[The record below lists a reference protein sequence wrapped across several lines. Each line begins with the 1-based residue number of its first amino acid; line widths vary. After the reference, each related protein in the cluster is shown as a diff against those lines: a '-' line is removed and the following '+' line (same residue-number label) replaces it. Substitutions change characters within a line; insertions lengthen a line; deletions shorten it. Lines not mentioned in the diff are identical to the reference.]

1 MGRQATNAPLLVG
14 LDMGSTNVKA
24 VVFDPDGRLIA
35 LASTPAITHY
45 PRPAWAYYDP
55 DELWNQA
62 CQVLRSVTAR
72 LDDPRRIAS
81 IAVTS
86 VGEAGVPIDREGRP
100 TYHAIAWFDRRT
112 TAQAERLARLLGEE
126 TIFAITGLS
135 VQPIFS
141 ICKLM
146 WLKEHEPEAWARTVR
161 FLLIA
166 DYIAYRLSGVAA
178 TDWSLASRTMAFN
191 IRAHDWD
198 DRILSAA
205 GISRD
210 ILAPPVPSGT
220 RIGSVTASAA
230 EQTGLPAGAAVAAGG
245 HDHVC
250 GALAAGV
257 VRRGQMLDSM
267 GTAEAI
273 FLPLDEPLAD
283 PRLGHE
289 GYTQGA
295 HVAAG
300 KYYVFGGLY
309 TSGASVEWLRDV
321 LGGLDH
327 ATAIAEAEHAPVG
340 SLGACFLPHL
350 RLANAPHPDA
360 RARAAFVG
368 LTSDVT
374 RKELVRAVL
383 EGLAYEA
390 RATTEPLLAHAG
402 LTAMPEIS
410 VIGGSTRNDLLLRIK
425 ASVMQAT
432 LKVLEVEE
440 ATALGAAMLGGLG
453 AGVYAGLQDALARVH
468 VPSRPIVP
476 DLTDAA
482 FYDRYFREVYAGLY
496 ESLRAVHHRIHA
508 LVLGEAQGDPRA
520 APSS

>member
-1 MGRQATNAPLLVG
+1 V
-14 LDMGSTNVKA
+14 
-24 VVFDPDGRLIA
+24 A
-35 LASTPAITHY
+35 LASTPTITHY

-55 DELWNQA
+55 EELWSQA
-62 CQVLRSVTAR
+62 CQVLRAVTSQV
-72 LDDPRRIAS
+72 DDPRRIAG
-81 IAVTS
+81 IAVAS
-86 VGEAGVPIDREGRP
+86 VGEAGVPLDQDGRP

-112 TAQAERLARLLGEE
+112 IPQSERLAAALGED

-146 WLKEHEPEAWARTVR
+146 WLKEHEPEAWARTAR

-166 DYIAYRLSGVAA
+166 DYIAFRLSGAAA

-191 IRAHDWD
+191 IRTHEWD
-198 DRILSAA
+198 ERILGAA
-205 GISRD
+205 GIPRD
-210 ILAPPVPSGT
+210 LLAPPVPSGT
-220 RIGSVTASAA
+220 RIGNVTAAAA
-230 EQTGLPAGAAVAAGG
+230 EQTGLPEGAAVAAGG

-267 GTAEAI
+267 GTAEAL
-273 FLPLDEPLAD
+273 FLPLDEPLSD

-300 KYYVFGGLY
+300 TYYVFGGLY
-309 TSGASVEWLRDV
+309 TSGASVEWLRSV
-321 LGGLDH
+321 LGGIDH
-327 ATAIAEAEHAPVG
+327 ETAITEAEGAPIG

-350 RLANAPHPDA
+350 RLANAPHHDA
-360 RARAAFVG
+360 RARAAFIG

-390 RATTEPLLAHAG
+390 RATTEPLLAYAG
-402 LTAMPEIS
+402 LTSVPEIS

-425 ASVMQAT
+425 ASVMRST
-432 LKVLEVEE
+432 LNVLDVEE

-453 AGVYAGLQDALARVH
+453 AGVYTDLQDALARVRIR
-468 VPSRPIVP
+468 SRPVAP
-476 DLTDAA
+476 EPSAA
-482 FYDRYFREVYAGLY
+482 DFYDRYYREIYLGLY
-496 ESLRAVHHRIHA
+496 DTLKAVNHRIHA
-508 LVLGEAQGDPRA
+508 LVLGEARGSA
-520 APSS
+520 ADSAAL